1 MTTTPF
7 YSIGPLTT
15 FADPAAM
22 RAWLASAESGAVLVY
37 ASGPSL
43 GAHPAQAEA
52 ARWQAAGTAQ
62 LFQRRAERR
71 GCFDYCARKSS
82 SSAAIGRTGKSVGQ
96 DERSRAQVAAGG
108 SADKSS
114 VGQRRSD
121 LGALCRLL
129 RSRARR
135 GKDCP
140 SLSELARMLDLPRGQ
155 RGRRRAH
162 YLLDLAARER
172 GIRIDRSDPAR
183 ARIVLPTPKGK
194 S

>member
-1 MTTTPF
+1 MTSAA

-22 RAWLASAESGAVLVY
+22 RAWLASAEGGAVLVY

-52 ARWQAAGTAQ
+52 ARWQAAGAAQ

-71 GCFDYCARKSS
+71 GCFDYCARKS
-82 SSAAIGRTGKSVGQ
+82 GCQ
-96 DERSRAQVAAGG
+96 DESSRAQVAASD

-135 GKDCP
+135 GKHCP

-162 YLLDLAARER
+162 YLLELVAREC

-183 ARIVLPTPKGK
+183 ARIVLPAKKGK
-194 S
+194 P